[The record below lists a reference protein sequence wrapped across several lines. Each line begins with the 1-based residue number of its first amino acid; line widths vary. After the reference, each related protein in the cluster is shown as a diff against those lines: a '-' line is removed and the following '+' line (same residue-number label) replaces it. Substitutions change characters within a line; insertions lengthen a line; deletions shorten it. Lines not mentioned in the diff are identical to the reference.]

1 MQFDQLKRHEFITLV
16 GSAAGCPLGVRPQQ
30 PAMPVVGYLDPRSA
44 DTTAD
49 LVRASRQDLKETG
62 YVGGE
67 SVAIEPRWAEH
78 QLDRLPELATNLVRR
93 QVAVILSGGET
104 DHLT

>member
-1 MQFDQLKRHEFITLV
+1 MGR
-16 GSAAGCPLGVRPQQ
+16 PLGVRPQQ

-67 SVAIEPRWAEH
+67 NVAIEPRWAEH
-78 QLDRLPELATNLVRR
+78 QFDRLPESAANLVRR
-93 QVAVILSGGET
+93 QVAVILSGGGT
-104 DHLT
+104 DHLTTR